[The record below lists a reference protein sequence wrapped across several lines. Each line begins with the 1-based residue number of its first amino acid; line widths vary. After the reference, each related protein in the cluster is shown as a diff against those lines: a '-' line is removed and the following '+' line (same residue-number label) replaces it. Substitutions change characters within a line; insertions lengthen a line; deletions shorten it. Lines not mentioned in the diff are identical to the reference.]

1 MLTQIGQ
8 HCRHGVVTAGPSRPL
23 RDTMA
28 TRYRLRAAVPAK
40 WVLGAMAAGLTGILR
55 PPRLSSGLCDWRWR
69 PARSRTPAT
78 NCPIQRAV
86 KPEPFRVAKA
96 ASGLFITWG
105 YTELC
110 LYVVMLETGHV
121 GISVLLD
128 EVRRSTSTQNRNQ
141 QRLDKYIL
149 VSYEGKGIA
158 IL

>member
-1 MLTQIGQ
+1 MK
-8 HCRHGVVTAGPSRPL
+8 A
-23 RDTMA
+23 
-28 TRYRLRAAVPAK
+28 
-40 WVLGAMAAGLTGILR
+40 
-55 PPRLSSGLCDWRWR
+55 SGRWR

-86 KPEPFRVAKA
+86 KPEPFRIAKA

-121 GISVLLD
+121 RISVILD

-141 QRLDKYIL
+141 QRLEKYIL

>member
-1 MLTQIGQ
+1 MFIDGQSEPSITFLTSFLRRSSFRLLLVFPSSLYFRNTNNNI
-8 HCRHGVVTAGPSRPL
+8 TAQF
-23 RDTMA
+23 
-28 TRYRLRAAVPAK
+28 AV
-40 WVLGAMAAGLTGILR
+40 
-55 PPRLSSGLCDWRWR
+55 
-69 PARSRTPAT
+69 
-78 NCPIQRAV
+78 Q
-86 KPEPFRVAKA
+86 VAKA

-121 GISVLLD
+121 RISVILD

-158 IL
+158 ML